1 MVDLVQQSE
10 QHVTAYKEE
19 LRGKNEWMKALK
31 QQLQAMQN
39 PAVLSPVNHEVAAK
53 ADRNGFAEIHSHH
66 SAVLSTLQEK
76 KCSLN
81 NAYRLAGTAHSIIR
95 DFLGIAELRIVD
107 EVTFQSTLNRVGD
120 PRLAV
125 KTIKQECREQL
136 GGLPN

>member
-1 MVDLVQQSE
+1 
-10 QHVTAYKEE
+10 
-19 LRGKNEWMKALK
+19 MKALK

-39 PAVLSPVNHEVAAK
+39 PAVLSPVNHEAAAK
-53 ADRNGFAEIHSHH
+53 VDRNGFAEIHSHH

-76 KCSLN
+76 KCSN

-107 EVTFQSTLNRVGD
+107 EVTFQSTLNRLGD